1 LKPLLPA
8 EAIFWT
14 RGRARRRWGSLALAT
29 AAFAGMLYACG
40 CSGRATHAAAA
51 PVPLQFVGA
60 WGTKGTGPGQLDD
73 PTSIATDVRGNV
85 YVADPGSEF
94 IDKFQ
99 PSGTPLLAFQYP
111 RLHYPQS
118 IAVDRG
124 GAIYVS
130 DPVRASVFVFLPDG
144 TLYREI
150 RLLARSNEE
159 NTIDVAVDD
168 SGDMNVLD
176 VDASKLYDFS
186 PRFRLEHVWR
196 PGAGSTGG
204 PGRPTFVMSGPGDAI
219 YVAGMA
225 QNSLSRFD
233 EGKFSSQISLAPDP
247 PTGASVDPPST
258 PALTRIGDQF
268 AISSNFV
275 FLADPDGKTLHV
287 WTLSGKPQGD
297 FDLSAQLGVD
307 QHSAPPIAVTP
318 ANDLLVLDTRQA
330 RVFRYHFNF

>member
-1 LKPLLPA
+1 L
-8 EAIFWT
+8 
-14 RGRARRRWGSLALAT
+14 GCGALAI
-29 AAFAGMLYACG
+29 AALAGIFCVAG
-40 CSGRATHAAAA
+40 CSGGTTRASADTPA
-51 PVPLQFVGA
+51 PFQFVGA
-60 WGTKGTGPGQLDD
+60 WGAKGTDPGQLDD
-73 PTSIATDVRGNV
+73 PASIATDMRGNV
-85 YVADPGSEF
+85 YIADPGSEY
-94 IDKFQ
+94 IEKFQ
-99 PSGTPLLAFQYP
+99 PGGTPLLAFQYP
-111 RLHYPQS
+111 RMEHPQS

-159 NTIDVAVDD
+159 NTIGVAVDD
-168 SGDMNVLD
+168 SGSVNVLD

-196 PGAGSTGG
+196 PGAGTPGG
-204 PGRPTFVMSGPGDAI
+204 SGRPTFVVSGPGDAI

-225 QNSLSRFD
+225 QNSLLRFD
-233 EGKFSSQISLAPDP
+233 DGRFTSQISLSADP
-247 PTGASVDPPST
+247 SADPPST
-258 PALTRIGDQF
+258 PVLTRIGDQF

-287 WTLSGKPQGD
+287 WTLNGKPQGD
-297 FDLSAQLGVD
+297 FDISAQLGTD
-307 QHSAPPIAVTP
+307 QRTAPPIAVTP
-318 ANDLLVLDTRQA
+318 MNDLLVLDTRQA

>member
-1 LKPLLPA
+1 MKRLYPA
-8 EAIFWT
+8 EAISSRKSGSVAGLAF
-14 RGRARRRWGSLALAT
+14 AALAIASLAGALCI
-29 AAFAGMLYACG
+29 CG
-40 CSGRATHAAAA
+40 CSGGATRASAA
-51 PVPLQFVGA
+51 PAPFQFIGA

-73 PTSIATDVRGNV
+73 PTSIATDMRGNV
-85 YVADPGSEF
+85 YIADPGSEF

-99 PSGTPLLAFQYP
+99 PTGTPLLSFQYP
-111 RLHYPQS
+111 RLEHPQS

-150 RLLARSNEE
+150 RLLARPNEE

-168 SGDMNVLD
+168 SGYMNVLD

-196 PGAGSTGG
+196 PGIGVPSG
-204 PGRPTFVMSGPGDAI
+204 PGRPTFVISGPGDAI
-219 YVAGMA
+219 YVAGIA
-225 QNSLSRFD
+225 QNSLLRFD
-233 EGKFSSQISLAPDP
+233 DGKFSSQISLAADAWA
-247 PTGASVDPPST
+247 GASADPPST
-258 PALTRIGDQF
+258 PVLTRIGDQF

-287 WTLSGKPQGD
+287 WTVGGRPQGD
-297 FDLSAQLGVD
+297 FDLSAQLGPD

-318 ANDLLVLDTRQA
+318 ADDLLVLDTRQA